1 MTWTANLDSFK
12 RVAGGTD
19 TVAQVTFT
27 NGADAFTETITLD
40 CMNAATLA
48 DAVANKLAAYQE
60 QEDGF
65 NTLAAGPITPGV
77 GATER
82 RLRNAL
88 KVVSQAM
95 RDRGQPVGEVDQV
108 LLETEP
114 RPQAPMAKSVDAKAN
129 ALASQNA
136 QDAQNR
142 LSTFNQQS
150 QI

>member
-12 RVAGGTD
+12 RVTGGTD

-48 DAVANKLAAYQE
+48 DAVADKLDAYQQ

-88 KVVSQAM
+88 KVVRQAM
-95 RDRGQPVGEVDQV
+95 QDRGEAGHALDQV
-108 LLETEP
+108 LRETEP
-114 RPQAPMAKSVDAKAN
+114 RPQAPMAQSVDAKAN
-129 ALASQNA
+129 ALASQ
-136 QDAQNR
+136 DAQSR
-142 LSTFNQQS
+142 LSTSNAQS